1 MPDYDALIAEAREAT
16 RPDAETLARVAA
28 DVRRREARPSRP
40 AWVAPAAGVL
50 AAAAALAFALRPPPD
65 VSGTLGEVPAA
76 ALGEHV
82 LVSAEGEGMVAGNGE
97 AMVMTWQR
105 GRLSVEVEPDQGV
118 DLEVKT
124 EEGSVFVV
132 GTGFDVERGPIG
144 TTVNVR
150 HGRVRVECVRS
161 GVSMLGAGESRVC
174 LPTTPAGA
182 LRRILAVQ
190 AGVTPAVLLDEVD
203 AALAL
208 PGAEGAVAG
217 ELHALRV
224 DTLLAAERPLEAAA
238 AAETALAQPTVTRAE
253 ELHRLAAELRLGAG
267 DCSGARPHVEAL
279 RALDRLG
286 TLAEA
291 WARCEGP

>member
-1 MPDYDALIAEAREAT
+1 
-16 RPDAETLARVAA
+16 
-28 DVRRREARPSRP
+28 
-40 AWVAPAAGVL
+40 
-50 AAAAALAFALRPPPD
+50 
-65 VSGTLGEVPAA
+65 
-76 ALGEHV
+76 
-82 LVSAEGEGMVAGNGE
+82 
-97 AMVMTWQR
+97 
-105 GRLSVEVEPDQGV
+105 
-118 DLEVKT
+118 
-124 EEGSVFVV
+124 
-132 GTGFDVERGPIG
+132 
-144 TTVNVR
+144 
-150 HGRVRVECVRS
+150 
-161 GVSMLGAGESRVC
+161 VC

-217 ELHALRV
+217 ELHALRA